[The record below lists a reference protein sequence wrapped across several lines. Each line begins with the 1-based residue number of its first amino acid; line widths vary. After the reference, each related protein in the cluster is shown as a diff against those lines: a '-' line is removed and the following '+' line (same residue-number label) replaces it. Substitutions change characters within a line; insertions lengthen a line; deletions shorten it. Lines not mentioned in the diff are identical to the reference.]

1 MWCGVVE
8 RGGRD
13 SWPDE
18 DRDPPFFF
26 YYHYYLPVATRIPEM
41 TLSDTAATTFTYFA
55 AAGGG
60 EGFILLAT
68 DSHLFFF

>member
-1 MWCGVVE
+1 
-8 RGGRD
+8 
-13 SWPDE
+13 
-18 DRDPPFFF
+18 
-26 YYHYYLPVATRIPEM
+26 M

-68 DSHLFFF
+68 DSHLFFLNYRFRADELFIGFS